1 MSFSRLLLLCIPIVF
16 LFSPNDF
23 AEAIYRLSEVES
35 LPFRVVAMRY
45 VQGLSWTCQN
55 SHSDQPSF
63 LSSAEAVLR
72 CPRD

>member
-23 AEAIYRLSEVES
+23 AEAIYGLSGVEC
-35 LPFRVVAMRY
+35 LPFHVAAMPY
-45 VQGLSWTCQN
+45 VQVLSWTCQN
-55 SHSDQPSF
+55 SHSDQPSV
-63 LSSAEAVLR
+63 LTSAEAVLR